1 MFIRKEEYYRLLD
14 CEEINK
20 KLEDEI
26 KRLEY
31 QLNTRERTCKIGP
44 WCKDCSHWVVDSSV
58 ITSSRLAE
66 YSLED
71 MYYGLPIPETIGGKV
86 GYCNKYV
93 HTLCPDRDPIS
104 KE

>member
-1 MFIRKEEYYRLLD
+1 MFITKSEYYDLLD
-14 CEEINK
+14 RKWINEE
-20 KLEDEI
+20 LEKEI

-31 QLNTRERTCKIGP
+31 QLNARERTCKIGP
-44 WCKDCSHWVVDSSV
+44 WCENCKHWVEDRSV
-58 ITSSRLAE
+58 ITSSRIAE

-71 MYYGLPIPETIGGKV
+71 AYYGITIPETIGGRV

-93 HTLCPDRDPIS
+93 HTLCPDREA